1 MLLAATAM
9 MISTFAAADSMQT
22 APAPLFVDPVYDG
35 AADPTLIWNVE
46 EKAWWMFYTSRRA
59 NQSGEPGV
67 RWCHKTDIGIAVSK
81 DSGRT
86 WAYNGIARGL
96 AFEDGPNTW
105 WAPELIRHGDLYHMF
120 VSYVP
125 GMHDD
130 WSGDRFILHYTSDN
144 LGDWK
149 YEGRI
154 PLSSNRVIDPCVYR
168 FPDGVWRMWYKDEA
182 DDCHIYLAESTDLN
196 KWKVIGPAET
206 TRGQEAPN
214 VFRLGGWYWMLTDSG
229 GLNHYRSK
237 DGLHWEDRGA
247 FMQKPGKRTDDNYV
261 AQHPDVVIL
270 DGATYVVYFV
280 HPFGKKHTEPDKH
293 RSVLQAAKLEVR
305 DDKLIAIRDNPFD
318 FTLKAPMNGLY
329 HGE

>member
-1 MLLAATAM
+1 MIMMSAM
-9 MISTFAAADSMQT
+9 GAEAPVSI

-35 AADPTLIWNVE
+35 AADPTLIWSAEQNN
-46 EKAWWMFYTSRRA
+46 WQIFYTARRA
-59 NQSGEPGV
+59 NQSAEPGV
-67 RWCHKTDIGIAVSK
+67 RWCHKTDLGIAVSS
-81 DSGRT
+81 DTGRT
-86 WAYNGIARGL
+86 WAYSGTAKGL

-105 WAPELIRHGDLYHMF
+105 WAPELVRHEGVYHMF

-130 WSGDRFILHYTSDN
+130 WSGDRYIIHYTSPN
-144 LGDWK
+144 LDKWK

-168 FPDGVWRMWYKDEA
+168 FPDGTWRMWYKDETHES
-182 DDCHIYLAESTDLN
+182 HIYLAESRDLY
-196 KWKVIGPAET
+196 KWTVAGPAET

-237 DGLHWEDRGA
+237 DGLHWEDCGD
-247 FMQKPGKRTDDNYV
+247 FMRKPGNRPDDNYA
-261 AQHPDVVIL
+261 AQHPDVVVL
-270 DGATYVVYFV
+270 ADAAYVVYFV
-280 HPFGKKHTEPDKH
+280 HPFGKKHTESDKH
-293 RSVLQAAKLEVR
+293 RSVLQAAKLEVQE
-305 DDKLIAIRDNPFD
+305 DKLVAVRDKPFEFRLTPPRD
-318 FTLKAPMNGLY
+318 GLY